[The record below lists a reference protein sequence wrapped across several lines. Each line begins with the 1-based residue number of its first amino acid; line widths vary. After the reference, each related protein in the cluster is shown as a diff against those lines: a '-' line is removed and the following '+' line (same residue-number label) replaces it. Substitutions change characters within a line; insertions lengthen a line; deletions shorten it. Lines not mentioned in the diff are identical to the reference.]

1 MSPDLARPSKRC
13 AIYTRKSTNK
23 RLEHD
28 VNSLVTQREIS
39 SAYIRSQLYK
49 GWVQLPQH
57 YDDGGHSGS
66 GLERPALARL
76 MQDIEAN
83 EIDVVVVYKI
93 DRLTRSLADFVRLIE
108 IFDRRNIA
116 LVSISQAFDT
126 SDSMGRMILNI
137 LLTFSQ
143 FERELIAERVRD
155 SIRTRKRHGKVHG
168 GLPPFGYISTPDGL
182 RIDEPEAEIVRF
194 IFDEFLRTR
203 RYTRVMTAVR
213 EKGLCSS
220 IKHSPSGKA
229 RGGTPISPSTVYG
242 IVQNP
247 IYVGEIRGHDHNYA
261 GEHEPLIS
269 RETWDEAKT
278 ICQERKKRKPDGR
291 DTDHFLA
298 GLLWDDLGRHMRL
311 DLKWHWGKYYK
322 TYVSSN
328 AIWSQKQFL
337 RQYRSSADE
346 LDALVLASV
355 AEFLT
360 DRIKLRKALKSLGVF
375 GEDLEDLAGKGAG
388 SSERLMSTPKP
399 QLKKLFTAIVHRVE
413 LGEDQISIDFRMLEV
428 RRYLEWR
435 GEMSFRGRPA
445 DWACSDARHEHIV
458 AVRAVTAERWPS
470 LNINPREE
478 GCERTPDRKLVELIR
493 SARKA
498 QRLVEEHRD
507 LDLEALAKIQGCR
520 AAQFARLV
528 RLNYLAPD
536 IVTAVFDGT
545 QPAGLNRKV
554 LLNSNVPTDWAVQR
568 KLYGFPEPERAINPR
583 NLYGRGM
590 WPNSNRKDDDL
601 GRERSP

>member
-1 MSPDLARPSKRC
+1 MDIEAIAPLKRC
-13 AIYTRKSTNK
+13 AIYTRKSTNQ

-39 SAYIRSQLYK
+39 SAYVKSQQYK
-49 GWVQLPQH
+49 GWVELPYR

-66 GLERPALARL
+66 GMDRPALSQL
-76 MQDIEAN
+76 MQDIEAG

-93 DRLTRSLADFVRLIE
+93 DRLTRSLADFVRMIE

-126 SDSMGRMILNI
+126 SDSMGRMILNV

-155 SIRTRKRHGKVHG
+155 SIRTRKRHGKMHG
-168 GLPPFGYISTPDGL
+168 GLPPFGYAATPEGL
-182 RIDEPEAEIVRF
+182 KVDEPEAEIVRF

-213 EKGLCSS
+213 DRGLCSS
-220 IKHSPSGKA
+220 VKYSPRGKP

-247 IYVGEIRGHDHNYA
+247 MYVGEIPGHDRTYP

-269 RETWDEAKT
+269 REVWGEAQA
-278 ICQERKKRKPDGR
+278 ICNERKKRKPNNR

-311 DLKWHWGKYYK
+311 DLKWHWGKFYK

-328 AIWSQKQFL
+328 AIWSQKLFL

-346 LDALVLASV
+346 LDAVVLAAV
-355 AEFLT
+355 AEFLC
-360 DRIKLRKALKSLGVF
+360 DRIALRKALKGLGLF
-375 GEDLEDLAGKGAG
+375 GEELETLAARGPAA
-388 SSERLMSTPKP
+388 SDRLMATAKP
-399 QLKKLFTAIVHRVE
+399 DLKELFKAIAHRVE
-413 LGEDQISIDFRMLEV
+413 LGEDQVLIEFRMLEV
-428 RRYLEWR
+428 RRYLEWKS
-435 GEMSFRGRPA
+435 EMSFRGRPSNWSSSNA
-445 DWACSDARHEHIV
+445 RYDHIDAV
-458 AVRAVTAERWPS
+458 GAVTAGRWPS
-470 LNINPREE
+470 LHINPRQASCT
-478 GCERTPDRKLVELIR
+478 GTPDKKLVDLIR

-498 QRLVEEHRD
+498 QRLVEENRELD
-507 LDLEALAKIQGCR
+507 LDALAKIQGCR
-520 AAQFARLV
+520 TAQFARLV

-536 IVTAVFDGT
+536 IITAVFDGT
-545 QPAGLNRKV
+545 QPPGLNRQV
-554 LLNSNVPTDWAVQR
+554 LLNSKVPTDWAVQR
-568 KLYGFPEPERAINPR
+568 KLYGFAAPERAINPR
-583 NLYGRGM
+583 NLFGRGM
-590 WPNSNRKDDDL
+590 WPSASK
-601 GRERSP
+601 

>member
-1 MSPDLARPSKRC
+1 MTMEPIAPTRRC

-23 RLEHD
+23 RLERD

-39 SAYIRSQLYK
+39 SAYIKSQQYK
-49 GWVQLPQH
+49 GWAELPCR

-76 MQDIEAN
+76 MQDIEAG

-126 SDSMGRMILNI
+126 SDSMGRMILNV

-155 SIRTRKRHGKVHG
+155 SIRTRKRHGEMHG
-168 GLPPFGYISTPDGL
+168 GLPPFGYIATPNGL
-182 RIDEPEAEIVRF
+182 KIDNSEAKIVRF

-203 RYTRVMTAVR
+203 RYTRVMAAVR
-213 EKGLCSS
+213 EQGLRSS
-220 IKHSPSGKA
+220 VKYSPRGKP
-229 RGGTPISPSTVYG
+229 RGGTPISPSTVYS

-247 IYVGEIRGHDHNYA
+247 MYVGEIRGHDRTYP
-261 GEHEPLIS
+261 GKHEPLIS
-269 RETWDEAKT
+269 REIWDEAQV
-278 ICQERKKRKPDGR
+278 ICQDRKRREPNNR

-311 DLKWHWGKYYK
+311 DLKWHWGKFYN

-346 LDALVLASV
+346 LDAVVLASV
-355 AEFLT
+355 AEFLC
-360 DRIKLRKALKSLGVF
+360 DRIKLRMALKGMGLF
-375 GEDLEDLAGKGAG
+375 GKELDGLVEKGPVT
-388 SSERLMSTPKP
+388 SDRLVATPKP
-399 QLKKLFTAIVHRVE
+399 HLKELFKAIAHRIE
-413 LGEDQISIDFRMLEV
+413 LGEDQVAIQFRMLEV
-428 RRYLEWR
+428 RRYLEWNSN
-435 GEMSFRGRPA
+435 MSFRGRPA
-445 DWACSDARHEHIV
+445 DWPCSDARYEYV
-458 AVRAVTAERWPS
+458 VSVRAVTAERWPS
-470 LNINPREE
+470 LHINPRKASCT
-478 GCERTPDRKLVELIR
+478 GTPDRKLVDLIR
-493 SARKA
+493 SARNA
-498 QRLVEEHRD
+498 QRLVEENRE
-507 LDLEALAKIQGCR
+507 LDLEALAKIQGYR
-520 AAQFARLV
+520 TAQFARLV

-536 IVTAVFDGT
+536 IITAVFDGT
-545 QPAGLNRKV
+545 QPPALNRKV
-554 LLNSNVPTDWAVQR
+554 LLNSNVPTDWAIQR
-568 KLYGFPEPERAINPR
+568 KLYGFPPPERVIDPR
-583 NLYGRGM
+583 NLFGRGM
-590 WPNSNRKDDDL
+590 WPSAF
-601 GRERSP
+601 E